1 MGLFSKKTDK
11 EIIAEGRSLYIKG
24 DLSGANLKLIK
35 LAIKGNA
42 EACYWV
48 GRICLEE
55 ADKNRDEKRRETGK
69 VYLEKGVRLGNKD
82 AAELLKKEFEQ
93 PDSNANKE
101 EKTVI
106 TAKAK
111 AEEKQPVPQQTVP
124 AKAVMQQNEPPKV
137 VPQPEPAQPQK
148 TEQQLRAEIEA
159 ELRAKMEEELKAKI
173 EAELQAKLEAEL
185 TAKLEAEEQR
195 KARIQENAD
204 KTVVEA
210 RNLCAKGDIDTA
222 EKMLADLLAEMP
234 DFRSAQYLMQEI
246 QDVKA
251 WEKEKAE
258 KEWAERAAKE
268 KAEAEARAKAEA
280 QEKERLKAELRA
292 KTEAKVR
299 AEMEAEEKAKQEAE
313 AKAKADAEAKAK
325 AQAEEKARLEKLAKE
340 VEEQPAPAE
349 NRDEIFTPQRLAIMD
364 AVAAEGRE
372 RQRKLKE
379 ENRDHWADELD
390 KIEEVY
396 RSGDYKHA
404 FLQASM
410 YEEAS
415 ARAINMMGAMYLTGR
430 GTEKDLIKAREYFE
444 LARRIGY
451 PPARYN
457 AAMMMLQT
465 GGDEEEAF
473 NIMEHIADEGYL
485 PAMLQAGKMYIEG
498 IGVDEN
504 EKEGWFWL
512 SQAACN
518 GHMETAHK
526 IVKLFFEQPEKIYRL
541 RGYLDILCAAGD
553 IELTKKISLLLMN
566 GIPGKMM
573 GNLNLLR
580 RYRDILKNY
589 GYSLD
594 DLRQ

>member
-55 ADKNRDEKRRETGK
+55 ADKNRDEKRREAGK
-69 VYLEKGVRLGNKD
+69 VYLEKGARLGNKD

-106 TAKAK
+106 TAKAR
-111 AEEKQPVPQQTVP
+111 AEEKQPDPQQTVP
-124 AKAVMQQNEPPKV
+124 AKAVMQQNEPQKV
-137 VPQPEPAQPQK
+137 VSQPEPAQPQK
-148 TEQQLRAEIEA
+148 TERQLRAEIEA
-159 ELRAKMEEELKAKI
+159 ELRAKMEEELKSKI
-173 EAELQAKLEAEL
+173 EAEL

-195 KARIQENAD
+195 KAKIQENAE

-222 EKMLADLLAEMP
+222 EKMLADLLAAMP

-258 KEWAERAAKE
+258 KERAERAAKE

-299 AEMEAEEKAKQEAE
+299 AEMEAGRKAKREAE
-313 AKAKADAEAKAK
+313 AKAKSDAEAKAK

-340 VEEQPAPAE
+340 AEEQPAPAE
-349 NRDEIFTPQRLAIMD
+349 NIDEIFTPQRLAIMD

-379 ENRDHWADELD
+379 ENSDHWADELD

-451 PPARYN
+451 TPARYN

-473 NIMEHIADEGYL
+473 HMMEHIADEGYL
-485 PAMLQAGKMYIEG
+485 PAMLQAGNMYMEG

-504 EKEGWFWL
+504 EEEGWFWL
-512 SQAACN
+512 SQAARN

-553 IELTKKISLLLMN
+553 IELTKKIALLIMN

-589 GYSLD
+589 GYTLD

>member
-1 MGLFSKKTDK
+1 
-11 EIIAEGRSLYIKG
+11 
-24 DLSGANLKLIK
+24 
-35 LAIKGNA
+35 
-42 EACYWV
+42 
-48 GRICLEE
+48 
-55 ADKNRDEKRRETGK
+55 
-69 VYLEKGVRLGNKD
+69 
-82 AAELLKKEFEQ
+82 
-93 PDSNANKE
+93 
-101 EKTVI
+101 
-106 TAKAK
+106 
-111 AEEKQPVPQQTVP
+111 
-124 AKAVMQQNEPPKV
+124 
-137 VPQPEPAQPQK
+137 
-148 TEQQLRAEIEA
+148 
-159 ELRAKMEEELKAKI
+159 MEEELKAKI

-185 TAKLEAEEQR
+185 TAKLEAEKQR
-195 KARIQENAD
+195 KARIQENAE

-246 QDVKA
+246 QNVKA

-258 KEWAERAAKE
+258 KERAERAAKE

-292 KTEAKVR
+292 KIEAKVR

-340 VEEQPAPAE
+340 AEEQPAPAE

-473 NIMEHIADEGYL
+473 YMMEHLADEGYL

>member
-69 VYLEKGVRLGNKD
+69 IYLEKGARLGNKD

-111 AEEKQPVPQQTVP
+111 AEEKQPAPQQTVP
-124 AKAVMQQNEPPKV
+124 VKAVMRQNEPKV
-137 VPQPEPAQPQK
+137 VPQPEPAQSQK
-148 TEQQLRAEIEA
+148 TERQLRAEIEA

-185 TAKLEAEEQR
+185 TAKMEAEEQQ
-195 KARIQENAD
+195 KAKIQENAE

-234 DFRSAQYLMQEI
+234 DFRNAQYLMQEI

-258 KEWAERAAKE
+258 KERAERAAKE

-292 KTEAKVR
+292 KVEAKVR

-313 AKAKADAEAKAK
+313 AKAKADAE
-325 AQAEEKARLEKLAKE
+325 EKARLEKPAKE
-340 VEEQPAPAE
+340 AEEQPAPAE

-415 ARAINMMGAMYLTGR
+415 ARAINMIGAMYLTGR

-473 NIMEHIADEGYL
+473 YMMEHLADEGYL

-541 RGYLDILCAAGD
+541 RGYLDILCATGD

>member
-11 EIIAEGRSLYIKG
+11 EILAEGRELYIKG
-24 DLSGANLKLIK
+24 DLNGAYLKLLK
-35 LAIKGNA
+35 LTSKGNGNA

-69 VYLEKGVRLGNKD
+69 VYLEKGARLGNND

-111 AEEKQPVPQQTVP
+111 AEEKQPAPQQTVP
-124 AKAVMQQNEPPKV
+124 VKAVMQQNEPPKV

-159 ELRAKMEEELKAKI
+159 ELRAKMEEEL
-173 EAELQAKLEAEL
+173 QAKLEAEL
-185 TAKLEAEEQR
+185 TAKLEAEKQR
-195 KARIQENAD
+195 KAKIQENAE

-258 KEWAERAAKE
+258 KERAERAAKE

-292 KTEAKVR
+292 KVEAKVR

-340 VEEQPAPAE
+340 AEEQPAPAE

-390 KIEEVY
+390 KIEELY

-473 NIMEHIADEGYL
+473 YMMEHLADEGYL
-485 PAMLQAGKMYIEG
+485 PAMLQAGEMYIEG

-553 IELTKKISLLLMN
+553 IELTKKIALLLMN

-589 GYSLD
+589 GYTLD

>member
-111 AEEKQPVPQQTVP
+111 AKEKQPSPQQTVP
-124 AKAVMQQNEPPKV
+124 AKAVMRQNEPQKV

-148 TEQQLRAEIEA
+148 TERQLRAEIEA

-173 EAELQAKLEAEL
+173 EAEL
-185 TAKLEAEEQR
+185 TAKLEAEEQQ
-195 KARIQENAD
+195 KAKIQENAE

-210 RNLCAKGDIDTA
+210 RNLCAKGDIDIA

-258 KEWAERAAKE
+258 KERVERAAKE
-268 KAEAEARAKAEA
+268 KAEAEA
-280 QEKERLKAELRA
+280 ER
-292 KTEAKVR
+292 
-299 AEMEAEEKAKQEAE
+299 KAKQEAE
-313 AKAKADAEAKAK
+313 AKVK
-325 AQAEEKARLEKLAKE
+325 AQAEEKVRLEKLAKE

-349 NRDEIFTPQRLAIMD
+349 TRDEIFTPQRLAIMD

-390 KIEEVY
+390 KIEELY

-451 PPARYN
+451 LPARYN

-473 NIMEHIADEGYL
+473 NKMEHIADEGYL

-498 IGVDEN
+498 IGVDED
-504 EKEGWFWL
+504 EEEGWFWL
-512 SQAACN
+512 SQAARN

-553 IELTKKISLLLMN
+553 IELTKKMALLLMN

>member
-69 VYLEKGVRLGNKD
+69 VYLEKGARLGNKD

-93 PDSNANKE
+93 PDPNANKE

-111 AEEKQPVPQQTVP
+111 AEEKQPAPQQTVP
-124 AKAVMQQNEPPKV
+124 VKAVMRQNEPQKV

-148 TEQQLRAEIEA
+148 TERQLRAEIEA

-195 KARIQENAD
+195 KAKIQENAE

-258 KEWAERAAKE
+258 KERAERAAKE
-268 KAEAEARAKAEA
+268 KTEAEARAKAEA

-292 KTEAKVR
+292 KVEAKVR

-325 AQAEEKARLEKLAKE
+325 AQAEEKARLEKPAKE
-340 VEEQPAPAE
+340 AEEQPASAE
-349 NRDEIFTPQRLAIMD
+349 NGDEIFTPQRLAIMD

-410 YEEAS
+410 YDEAS

-430 GTEKDLIKAREYFE
+430 GTEKDLIKARECFE

-457 AAMMMLQT
+457 AAMMILQVD
-465 GGDEEEAF
+465 GDEEASF
-473 NIMEHIADEGYL
+473 NMMEHLADEGYL

-504 EKEGWFWL
+504 EEEGWFWL
-512 SQAACN
+512 SQAARN

-553 IELTKKISLLLMN
+553 IELTKKIALLLMN

-589 GYSLD
+589 GYTLD

>member
-69 VYLEKGVRLGNKD
+69 IYLEKGARLGNKD

-124 AKAVMQQNEPPKV
+124 VKAVMQQNEPKKV

-173 EAELQAKLEAEL
+173 EAEL

-195 KARIQENAD
+195 KARIQENAE

-258 KEWAERAAKE
+258 KERAERAAKE
-268 KAEAEARAKAEA
+268 KAEAEA

-292 KTEAKVR
+292 KVEAKIK

-313 AKAKADAEAKAK
+313 AKAKA
-325 AQAEEKARLEKLAKE
+325 QAEENARLEKLAKE
-340 VEEQPAPAE
+340 AEEQPAPAE
-349 NRDEIFTPQRLAIMD
+349 NGDEIFTPQRLAIMD

-410 YEEAS
+410 YDEAS

-430 GTEKDLIKAREYFE
+430 GTEKDLIKARECFE

-457 AAMMMLQT
+457 AAMMILQVD
-465 GGDEEEAF
+465 GDEEASF
-473 NIMEHIADEGYL
+473 NMMEHLADEGYL

-504 EKEGWFWL
+504 EEEGWFWL
-512 SQAACN
+512 SQAARN

-553 IELTKKISLLLMN
+553 IELTKKIALLLMN

>member
-69 VYLEKGVRLGNKD
+69 VYLEKGARLGNKD

-93 PDSNANKE
+93 PYSNANKE

-106 TAKAK
+106 TAKAR
-111 AEEKQPVPQQTVP
+111 AEEKQPAPQQTVP
-124 AKAVMQQNEPPKV
+124 VKAVMRQNEPQKV

-148 TEQQLRAEIEA
+148 TERQLRAEIEA

-173 EAELQAKLEAEL
+173 EAEL

-195 KARIQENAD
+195 KAKIQENAE

-246 QDVKA
+246 QDVKT

-258 KEWAERAAKE
+258 KERAERAAKE
-268 KAEAEARAKAEA
+268 KAEAE
-280 QEKERLKAELRA
+280 EKERLKAELRA
-292 KTEAKVR
+292 KVEAKIK
-299 AEMEAEEKAKQEAE
+299 AEMEA
-313 AKAKADAEAKAK
+313 
-325 AQAEEKARLEKLAKE
+325 
-340 VEEQPAPAE
+340 EEQPAPAE
-349 NRDEIFTPQRLAIMD
+349 NGDEIFTPQRLAIMD

-410 YEEAS
+410 YDEAS

-430 GTEKDLIKAREYFE
+430 GTEKDLIKARECFE

-457 AAMMMLQT
+457 AAMMILQVD
-465 GGDEEEAF
+465 GDEEASF
-473 NIMEHIADEGYL
+473 NMMEHLADEGYL

-504 EKEGWFWL
+504 EEEGWFWL
-512 SQAACN
+512 SQAARN

-541 RGYLDILCAAGD
+541 RGYLDVLCAAGD
-553 IELTKKISLLLMN
+553 IELTKKIALLLMN

-589 GYSLD
+589 GYTLD

>member
-69 VYLEKGVRLGNKD
+69 VYLGKGARLGNKA

-111 AEEKQPVPQQTVP
+111 AEEKQPAPQQTVP
-124 AKAVMQQNEPPKV
+124 VKDVMRQNEPKKV
-137 VPQPEPAQPQK
+137 VPPPEPAQPQK

-173 EAELQAKLEAEL
+173 EAEL
-185 TAKLEAEEQR
+185 TAKMEAEEQQ
-195 KARIQENAD
+195 KAKIQENAE

-234 DFRSAQYLMQEI
+234 VFRSAQYLMQEI

-258 KEWAERAAKE
+258 KERAERAAKE

-280 QEKERLKAELRA
+280 QEKERLPAELRA
-292 KTEAKVR
+292 KVEAKVR

-340 VEEQPAPAE
+340 AEEQTAPAE

-457 AAMMMLQT
+457 AAMMILQVD
-465 GGDEEEAF
+465 GDEEVSF
-473 NIMEHIADEGYL
+473 HMMEHLADEGYL
-485 PAMLQAGKMYIEG
+485 PAMLQAGNMYIEG

-504 EKEGWFWL
+504 EEEGWFWL
-512 SQAACN
+512 SQAARN

-526 IVKLFFEQPEKIYRL
+526 IVKLFFAQPEKIYRL
-541 RGYLDILCAAGD
+541 RGYLDMLCAAGD
-553 IELTKKISLLLMN
+553 IELTKKIALLLMN

-580 RYRDILKNY
+580 RYRDILKNH
-589 GYSLD
+589 GYTLD
-594 DLRQ
+594 DLRK

>member
-69 VYLEKGVRLGNKD
+69 VYLEKGARLGNKD

-93 PDSNANKE
+93 PDSNVNKE

-111 AEEKQPVPQQTVP
+111 PEEKQPAPQRTVP
-124 AKAVMQQNEPPKV
+124 AKAVMQQNEPKKV

-173 EAELQAKLEAEL
+173 EAEL

-195 KARIQENAD
+195 KAKIQENAE

-222 EKMLADLLAEMP
+222 EKMLADLLAELP
-234 DFRSAQYLMQEI
+234 DFRNAQYLMQEI

-258 KEWAERAAKE
+258 KERAERAAKE
-268 KAEAEARAKAEA
+268 KAEAEARAKAES

-292 KTEAKVR
+292 KIEAKVR

-313 AKAKADAEAKAK
+313 AKSKADAEAKAK

-340 VEEQPAPAE
+340 AEEQPAPAE

-444 LARRIGY
+444 LARSIGY
-451 PPARYN
+451 PSARYN
-457 AAMMMLQT
+457 AAMMMLRT

-473 NIMEHIADEGYL
+473 NMMEHLADEGYL

-512 SQAACN
+512 SQAARN

-553 IELTKKISLLLMN
+553 IELTKKIALLLMN

-589 GYSLD
+589 GYTLD

>member
-35 LAIKGNA
+35 LTVKGNA

-48 GRICLEE
+48 GRICLEQ
-55 ADKNRDEKRRETGK
+55 ADKNRDEKRREAGK
-69 VYLEKGVRLGNKD
+69 FYLEKAARLGNKD
-82 AAELLKKEFEQ
+82 AAELLEKEFEQ
-93 PDSNANKE
+93 SDSNANKE

-111 AEEKQPVPQQTVP
+111 AEEKQPSPQQTVP
-124 AKAVMQQNEPPKV
+124 VKAVMRQNEPQKV
-137 VPQPEPAQPQK
+137 VPQSEPAQPQK
-148 TEQQLRAEIEA
+148 TERQLRAEIES

-173 EAELQAKLEAEL
+173 EAEL

-195 KARIQENAD
+195 KAKIQENAE

-258 KEWAERAAKE
+258 KERAERAAKE

-280 QEKERLKAELRA
+280 REKERLKAELRA

-299 AEMEAEEKAKQEAE
+299 DEMEAERKEKQEAE

-340 VEEQPAPAE
+340 AEEQPAPGE

-390 KIEEVY
+390 KIEELY

-457 AAMMMLQT
+457 AAMMILQT

-473 NIMEHIADEGYL
+473 NMMEHIADEGDL

-512 SQAACN
+512 SQAARN

-553 IELTKKISLLLMN
+553 IELTKKIALLVMN

-589 GYSLD
+589 GYTLD

>member
-111 AEEKQPVPQQTVP
+111 AKEKQPSPQQTVP
-124 AKAVMQQNEPPKV
+124 AKAVMRQNEPQKV

-148 TEQQLRAEIEA
+148 TERQLRAEIEA

-173 EAELQAKLEAEL
+173 EAEL
-185 TAKLEAEEQR
+185 TAKLEAEEQQ
-195 KARIQENAD
+195 KAKIQENAE

-210 RNLCAKGDIDTA
+210 RNLCAKGDIDIA

-258 KEWAERAAKE
+258 KERVERAAKE
-268 KAEAEARAKAEA
+268 KAEAEA
-280 QEKERLKAELRA
+280 ER
-292 KTEAKVR
+292 
-299 AEMEAEEKAKQEAE
+299 KAKQEAE
-313 AKAKADAEAKAK
+313 AKVKADAEAKAK
-325 AQAEEKARLEKLAKE
+325 AQAEEKVRLEKLAKE

-349 NRDEIFTPQRLAIMD
+349 TRDEIFTPQRLAIMD

-390 KIEEVY
+390 KIEELY

-451 PPARYN
+451 LPARYN

-473 NIMEHIADEGYL
+473 NKMEHIADEGYL

-498 IGVDEN
+498 IGVDED
-504 EKEGWFWL
+504 EEEGWFWL
-512 SQAACN
+512 SQAARN

-553 IELTKKISLLLMN
+553 IELTKKMALLLMN

>member
-111 AEEKQPVPQQTVP
+111 AEEKQPAPQQTVP
-124 AKAVMQQNEPPKV
+124 VKAVMRQNEPKV

-148 TEQQLRAEIEA
+148 TEQQLRAEIAA

-173 EAELQAKLEAEL
+173 ETELQAKLEAEL
-185 TAKLEAEEQR
+185 TAKMEAEEQQ
-195 KARIQENAD
+195 KAKIQENAE

-210 RNLCAKGDIDTA
+210 RNLCAKGDIDAA

-258 KEWAERAAKE
+258 KERAEKAARE

-280 QEKERLKAELRA
+280 REKERLKAELRA
-292 KTEAKVR
+292 KVEAKVR

-313 AKAKADAEAKAK
+313 AKAKA
-325 AQAEEKARLEKLAKE
+325 QAEEKARLEKLAKE
-340 VEEQPAPAE
+340 AEEQPAPAE

-410 YEEAS
+410 YDEAS

-430 GTEKDLIKAREYFE
+430 GTEKDLIKARECFE

-457 AAMMMLQT
+457 AAMMMLRT

-473 NIMEHIADEGYL
+473 NMMEHLADEGYL

-498 IGVDEN
+498 IGVDED
-504 EKEGWFWL
+504 EEEGGFWL
-512 SQAACN
+512 SQAARN

-589 GYSLD
+589 GYTLD

>member
-69 VYLEKGVRLGNKD
+69 VYLEKGARLGNKD

-111 AEEKQPVPQQTVP
+111 PEEKQPSPQRTVP
-124 AKAVMQQNEPPKV
+124 AKAVMRQNEPKKV

-148 TEQQLRAEIEA
+148 TERQLRAEIEA

-173 EAELQAKLEAEL
+173 EAEL
-185 TAKLEAEEQR
+185 TAKMEAEEQQ
-195 KARIQENAD
+195 KAKIQENAE

-258 KEWAERAAKE
+258 KERAERAAKE
-268 KAEAEARAKAEA
+268 KAEAES

-292 KTEAKVR
+292 KVEAKVR

-313 AKAKADAEAKAK
+313 AKAKA
-325 AQAEEKARLEKLAKE
+325 QAEEKARLEKPAKE
-340 VEEQPAPAE
+340 AEEQPAPAE

-451 PPARYN
+451 PPAKYN
-457 AAMMMLQT
+457 AAMMILQVD
-465 GGDEEEAF
+465 GDEEVSF
-473 NIMEHIADEGYL
+473 NMMEHLADEGYL

-504 EKEGWFWL
+504 EEEGWFWL
-512 SQAACN
+512 SQAARN

-553 IELTKKISLLLMN
+553 IELTKKIALLLMN

>member
-1 MGLFSKKTDK
+1 
-11 EIIAEGRSLYIKG
+11 
-24 DLSGANLKLIK
+24 
-35 LAIKGNA
+35 
-42 EACYWV
+42 
-48 GRICLEE
+48 
-55 ADKNRDEKRRETGK
+55 
-69 VYLEKGVRLGNKD
+69 
-82 AAELLKKEFEQ
+82 
-93 PDSNANKE
+93 
-101 EKTVI
+101 
-106 TAKAK
+106 
-111 AEEKQPVPQQTVP
+111 
-124 AKAVMQQNEPPKV
+124 
-137 VPQPEPAQPQK
+137 
-148 TEQQLRAEIEA
+148 
-159 ELRAKMEEELKAKI
+159 
-173 EAELQAKLEAEL
+173 
-185 TAKLEAEEQR
+185 
-195 KARIQENAD
+195 
-204 KTVVEA
+204 
-210 RNLCAKGDIDTA
+210 
-222 EKMLADLLAEMP
+222 
-234 DFRSAQYLMQEI
+234 MQEI

-258 KEWAERAAKE
+258 KERAERAAKE
-268 KAEAEARAKAEA
+268 KAEAEA

-292 KTEAKVR
+292 KVEAKVR

-313 AKAKADAEAKAK
+313 AKAKA
-325 AQAEEKARLEKLAKE
+325 QAEEKARLEKLAKE
-340 VEEQPAPAE
+340 AEEQPAPAE

-404 FLQASM
+404 FLQASLF
-410 YEEAS
+410 EEAS
-415 ARAINMMGAMYLTGR
+415 ARAINMMGPMYLTGR

-444 LARRIGY
+444 LARSIGY

-473 NIMEHIADEGYL
+473 YMMEHLADEGYL

-504 EKEGWFWL
+504 EEEGWFWL
-512 SQAACN
+512 SQAARN

-553 IELTKKISLLLMN
+553 IELTKKIALLLMN

-589 GYSLD
+589 GYTLD

>member
-69 VYLEKGVRLGNKD
+69 VYLEKGARLGNKD

-101 EKTVI
+101 EKTII

-111 AEEKQPVPQQTVP
+111 PEEKQPAPQRTVP
-124 AKAVMQQNEPPKV
+124 AKAVMRQNEPQKV
-137 VPQPEPAQPQK
+137 VPQPEPAQPLK
-148 TEQQLRAEIEA
+148 TERQLRAEIEA
-159 ELRAKMEEELKAKI
+159 ELRAKMEEEL
-173 EAELQAKLEAEL
+173 QAKLEAEL
-185 TAKLEAEEQR
+185 TAKLEAEKQR
-195 KARIQENAD
+195 KAKIQENAE
-204 KTVVEA
+204 KIVVEA

-258 KEWAERAAKE
+258 KERAERAAKE

-292 KTEAKVR
+292 KVEAKVR

-325 AQAEEKARLEKLAKE
+325 AQAEENARLEKLAKE
-340 VEEQPAPAE
+340 VEEHPAPAE
-349 NRDEIFTPQRLAIMD
+349 NGDEIFTPQRLAIMD

-410 YEEAS
+410 YDEAS

-430 GTEKDLIKAREYFE
+430 GTEKDLIKARECFE
-444 LARRIGY
+444 MARRIGY
-451 PPARYN
+451 PPA
-457 AAMMMLQT
+457 
-465 GGDEEEAF
+465 
-473 NIMEHIADEGYL
+473 
-485 PAMLQAGKMYIEG
+485 
-498 IGVDEN
+498 
-504 EKEGWFWL
+504 
-512 SQAACN
+512 
-518 GHMETAHK
+518 
-526 IVKLFFEQPEKIYRL
+526 
-541 RGYLDILCAAGD
+541 
-553 IELTKKISLLLMN
+553 
-566 GIPGKMM
+566 
-573 GNLNLLR
+573 
-580 RYRDILKNY
+580 
-589 GYSLD
+589 
-594 DLRQ
+594 

>member
-69 VYLEKGVRLGNKD
+69 VYLEKGARLGNKD

-124 AKAVMQQNEPPKV
+124 VKTVMQQNEPKKV
-137 VPQPEPAQPQK
+137 VPRPEPAQPQK
-148 TEQQLRAEIEA
+148 TERQLRAEIEA
-159 ELRAKMEEELKAKI
+159 ELRAKMEEEL
-173 EAELQAKLEAEL
+173 QAKLEAEL
-185 TAKLEAEEQR
+185 TAKLKAEEQR
-195 KARIQENAD
+195 KAKIQENAE
-204 KTVVEA
+204 KTVVDA

-258 KEWAERAAKE
+258 KERAERAAKE

-292 KTEAKVR
+292 KVEAKVR

-313 AKAKADAEAKAK
+313 AKAKA
-325 AQAEEKARLEKLAKE
+325 QAEEKARLEKLAKE
-340 VEEQPAPAE
+340 AEEQPAPAE

-430 GTEKDLIKAREYFE
+430 GTEKDLIKARECFE

-451 PPARYN
+451 PPAKYN
-457 AAMMMLQT
+457 AAMMILQVD
-465 GGDEEEAF
+465 GDEEVSF
-473 NIMEHIADEGYL
+473 NMMEHLADEGYL

-504 EKEGWFWL
+504 EEEGWFWL
-512 SQAACN
+512 SQAARN

-553 IELTKKISLLLMN
+553 IELTKKIALLLMN

-589 GYSLD
+589 GYTLD

>member
-1 MGLFSKKTDK
+1 M
-11 EIIAEGRSLYIKG
+11 
-24 DLSGANLKLIK
+24 
-35 LAIKGNA
+35 
-42 EACYWV
+42 
-48 GRICLEE
+48 
-55 ADKNRDEKRRETGK
+55 
-69 VYLEKGVRLGNKD
+69 
-82 AAELLKKEFEQ
+82 LKKEFEQ
-93 PDSNANKE
+93 PYSNANKE

-111 AEEKQPVPQQTVP
+111 AEEKQPAPQQTVP
-124 AKAVMQQNEPPKV
+124 VKAVMRQNEPQKV

-148 TEQQLRAEIEA
+148 TERQLRAEIEA

-173 EAELQAKLEAEL
+173 EAEL

-195 KARIQENAD
+195 KAKMQENAE

-258 KEWAERAAKE
+258 KERAERAAKE

-280 QEKERLKAELRA
+280 REKERLKAELRA

-299 AEMEAEEKAKQEAE
+299 AEMEAE

-340 VEEQPAPAE
+340 AEEQPAPAE

-430 GTEKDLIKAREYFE
+430 GTEKDLIKARECFE

-451 PPARYN
+451 PPAKYN
-457 AAMMMLQT
+457 AAMMIMQVD
-465 GGDEEEAF
+465 GDEEVSF
-473 NIMEHIADEGYL
+473 HMMEHLADEGYL
-485 PAMLQAGKMYIEG
+485 PAMLQAGNMYIEG

-504 EKEGWFWL
+504 EEEGWFWL
-512 SQAACN
+512 SQAARN
-518 GHMETAHK
+518 GHMKTAHK

-553 IELTKKISLLLMN
+553 IELTKKIALLLMN

-589 GYSLD
+589 GYTLD

>member
-101 EKTVI
+101 EKTII

-124 AKAVMQQNEPPKV
+124 AKAVMQQNEPQKV

-258 KEWAERAAKE
+258 KERADRAAKE

-313 AKAKADAEAKAK
+313 SKAKADAEAKAK

-473 NIMEHIADEGYL
+473 NMMEHIADEGYL

-553 IELTKKISLLLMN
+553 IELTKKISLMLMN

>member
-55 ADKNRDEKRRETGK
+55 ADKNRDEKRREIGK

-106 TAKAK
+106 NAKAK
-111 AEEKQPVPQQTVP
+111 AEEKQPAPQQTVP
-124 AKAVMQQNEPPKV
+124 AKAVMQQNEPKKV
-137 VPQPEPAQPQK
+137 APQPEPAQPQK

-185 TAKLEAEEQR
+185 TAKLEAEEQQ
-195 KARIQENAD
+195 KAKIQENAE

-222 EKMLADLLAEMP
+222 EKMLAELLAEMP

-258 KEWAERAAKE
+258 KERAERAAKE

-299 AEMEAEEKAKQEAE
+299 AEMEAERKAKQE
-313 AKAKADAEAKAK
+313 AEAKAK

-340 VEEQPAPAE
+340 AEEQPAPAE

-390 KIEEVY
+390 KIEELY

-451 PPARYN
+451 LPARYN

-473 NIMEHIADEGYL
+473 NMMEHIADEGYL

-498 IGVDEN
+498 IGVAEN
-504 EKEGWFWL
+504 EEEGWFWL
-512 SQAACN
+512 CQAARN
-518 GHMETAHK
+518 GHVETAHK

-553 IELTKKISLLLMN
+553 IELTKKIALLLMN

-589 GYSLD
+589 GYTLD

>member
-111 AEEKQPVPQQTVP
+111 AKEKQPSPQQTVP
-124 AKAVMQQNEPPKV
+124 AKAVMRQNEPQKV

-148 TEQQLRAEIEA
+148 TERQLRAEIEA

-173 EAELQAKLEAEL
+173 EAEL
-185 TAKLEAEEQR
+185 TAKLEAEEQQ
-195 KARIQENAD
+195 KAKIQENAE

-210 RNLCAKGDIDTA
+210 RNLCAKGDIDIA

-246 QDVKA
+246 QDVKV

-258 KEWAERAAKE
+258 KERAERAAKE

-299 AEMEAEEKAKQEAE
+299 AEMEAERKAKQEAE
-313 AKAKADAEAKAK
+313 AKVKADAEAKAK
-325 AQAEEKARLEKLAKE
+325 AQAEEKVRLEKLAKE

-349 NRDEIFTPQRLAIMD
+349 TRDEIFTPQRLAIMD

-390 KIEEVY
+390 KIEELY

-451 PPARYN
+451 LPARYN

-473 NIMEHIADEGYL
+473 NKMEHIADEGYL

-498 IGVDEN
+498 IGVDED
-504 EKEGWFWL
+504 EEEGWFWL
-512 SQAACN
+512 SQAARN

-553 IELTKKISLLLMN
+553 IELTKKMALLLMN

>member
-35 LAIKGNA
+35 LTVKGNA

-48 GRICLEE
+48 GRICLEQ
-55 ADKNRDEKRRETGK
+55 ADKNRDEKRREAGK
-69 VYLEKGVRLGNKD
+69 FYLEKAARLGNKD
-82 AAELLKKEFEQ
+82 AAELLEKEFEQ
-93 PDSNANKE
+93 SDSNANKE

-111 AEEKQPVPQQTVP
+111 AEEKQPSPQQTVP
-124 AKAVMQQNEPPKV
+124 VKAVMRQNEPQKV
-137 VPQPEPAQPQK
+137 VPQSEPAQPQK
-148 TEQQLRAEIEA
+148 TERQLRAEIES

-173 EAELQAKLEAEL
+173 EAEL

-195 KARIQENAD
+195 KAKIQENAE

-258 KEWAERAAKE
+258 KEQAERAAKE

-280 QEKERLKAELRA
+280 REKERLKAELRA

-299 AEMEAEEKAKQEAE
+299 DEMEAERKEKQEAE

-340 VEEQPAPAE
+340 AEEQPAPGE

-390 KIEEVY
+390 KIEELY

-457 AAMMMLQT
+457 AAMMILQT

-473 NIMEHIADEGYL
+473 NMMEHIADEGDL

-512 SQAACN
+512 SQAARN

-553 IELTKKISLLLMN
+553 IELTKKIALLFMN

-589 GYSLD
+589 GYTLD
-594 DLRQ
+594 DLRDELSN

>member
-35 LAIKGNA
+35 LAIKGNE

-69 VYLEKGVRLGNKD
+69 VYLQKGARLGNKD

-111 AEEKQPVPQQTVP
+111 AEEKQPAPQQTVP
-124 AKAVMQQNEPPKV
+124 VKAVMRQNEPKKV

-148 TEQQLRAEIEA
+148 TERQLRAEIEA

-173 EAELQAKLEAEL
+173 EAEL

-195 KARIQENAD
+195 KARIQENAE

-258 KEWAERAAKE
+258 KERVERAAKE

-292 KTEAKVR
+292 KVEAKVR
-299 AEMEAEEKAKQEAE
+299 AEMEAEEKAKQE
-313 AKAKADAEAKAK
+313 DEAKAK

-340 VEEQPAPAE
+340 AEEQPAPAE

-415 ARAINMMGAMYLTGR
+415 ARAINMMGAMYLAGR

-451 PPARYN
+451 PPAKYN
-457 AAMMMLQT
+457 AAMMILQVD
-465 GGDEEEAF
+465 GDEEASF
-473 NIMEHIADEGYL
+473 NMMEHLADEGYL
-485 PAMLQAGKMYIEG
+485 PAMLQAGNMYIEG

-504 EKEGWFWL
+504 EEEGWFWL
-512 SQAACN
+512 SQAARN

-526 IVKLFFEQPEKIYRL
+526 IVKLFFEQPERIYRL

-580 RYRDILKNY
+580 RYRDILNKY

>member
-69 VYLEKGVRLGNKD
+69 VYLEKGARLGNKD

-111 AEEKQPVPQQTVP
+111 PEEKQPARQRTVP
-124 AKAVMQQNEPPKV
+124 AKAVMQQNEPKKV

-148 TEQQLRAEIEA
+148 TERQLRAEIEA

-173 EAELQAKLEAEL
+173 EAEL

-195 KARIQENAD
+195 KAKIQENAE

-258 KEWAERAAKE
+258 KERAEKAARE

-280 QEKERLKAELRA
+280 REKERLKAELRA

-299 AEMEAEEKAKQEAE
+299 AEMEAE

-340 VEEQPAPAE
+340 AEEQPAPAE

-410 YEEAS
+410 YDEAS

-430 GTEKDLIKAREYFE
+430 GTEKDLIKARECFE

-457 AAMMMLQT
+457 AAMMILQVD
-465 GGDEEEAF
+465 GDEEASF
-473 NIMEHIADEGYL
+473 NMMEHLADEGYL

-504 EKEGWFWL
+504 EEEGWFWL
-512 SQAACN
+512 SQAARN

-553 IELTKKISLLLMN
+553 IELTKKIALLLMN

-589 GYSLD
+589 GYTLD